1 MSLSVPRGVWVQA
14 FFCICSLGIVYDE
27 QNVCEEIAAQMVR
40 ESEVEELRAASE
52 YSRQKVDDERR

>member
-1 MSLSVPRGVWVQA
+1 
-14 FFCICSLGIVYDE
+14 VYDE